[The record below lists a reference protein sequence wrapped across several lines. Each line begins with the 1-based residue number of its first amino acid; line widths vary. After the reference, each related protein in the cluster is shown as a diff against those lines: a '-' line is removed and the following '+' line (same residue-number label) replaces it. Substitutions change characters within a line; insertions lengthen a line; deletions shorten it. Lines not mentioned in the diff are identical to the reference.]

1 MEIEWR
7 IKELRKEK
15 GLPQLELAKLS
26 GVCKSNI
33 SAIET
38 GTIKKPSFI
47 DVLRI
52 AKVLKVDIQ
61 ELYKEIEK

>member
-52 AKVLKVDIQ
+52 AKVLKVDIK

>member
-1 MEIEWR
+1 MQIRWKL
-7 IKELRKEK
+7 KEMRTER
-15 GLPQLELAKLS
+15 GVSQLELARLS

-52 AKVLKVDIQ
+52 AKVLKVDIK

>member
-47 DVLRI
+47 DILKI
-52 AKVLKVDIQ
+52 SKVLEVDIK
-61 ELYKEIEK
+61 ELYEEIKE